1 MKKLN
6 IGWFLDR
13 VYSTDDYMVLKMIK
27 WCEKSGYATR
37 YYNNSSDRDILN
49 FNGHKICCDLEVKAS
64 PPIGESFPYMDT
76 FCRYDI
82 YKKILFNDAG
92 YIDGNKKPGHI
103 LLSLMGQY
111 TSKFYPKTSRI
122 ISKFKDFFKSI

>member
-1 MKKLN
+1 
-6 IGWFLDR
+6 
-13 VYSTDDYMVLKMIK
+13 
-27 WCEKSGYATR
+27 
-37 YYNNSSDRDILN
+37 
-49 FNGHKICCDLEVKAS
+49 
-64 PPIGESFPYMDT
+64 MDT

-122 ISKFKDFFKSI
+122 ISKFKDFWKNI

>member
-1 MKKLN
+1 
-6 IGWFLDR
+6 
-13 VYSTDDYMVLKMIK
+13 MIK
-27 WCEKSGYATR
+27 WCEKNGYATR

-49 FNGHKICCDLEVKAS
+49 FNGHKICCDLEVKAN

-82 YKKILFNDAG
+82 YKNILFNDAG
-92 YIDGNKKPGHI
+92 YTDGNKKPGHI
-103 LLSLMGQY
+103 LLSLMGEY